1 MPTPCGSA
9 SWPPKG
15 LPSRQTALLNA
26 VLGSKRKGLEQSQHL
41 SPWIFPS

>member
-1 MPTPCGSA
+1 MPIPCGSA

-15 LPSRQTALLNA
+15 LPSRQMALLN
-26 VLGSKRKGLEQSQHL
+26 VLGSKRKGLEQSQRL